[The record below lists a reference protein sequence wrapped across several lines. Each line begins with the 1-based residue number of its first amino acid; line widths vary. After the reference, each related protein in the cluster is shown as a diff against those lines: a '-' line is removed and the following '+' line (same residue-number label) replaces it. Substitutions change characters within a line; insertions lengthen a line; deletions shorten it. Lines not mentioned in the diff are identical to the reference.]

1 MQMPRIVPSQ
11 VVELI
16 DQLFPAAKSQ
26 KDSKD
31 KRFTLD
37 RHSQNEL
44 AAIIDLVEH
53 IPPELITL
61 DTKTYSGLQMAIT
74 AIRTTVL
81 NWEHQSHGLELIKG
95 YGNLNPVTIIRNA
108 LAQCPDES
116 IAQTTSDLN
125 FISDPDFRKNLRIDI
140 SSANQAFINGEW
152 KAATI
157 LSGAIIEALL
167 LFVLQPIQEKDLS
180 EITVAINNLVSKN
193 RLKKPLVLKCNN
205 KRYMLSPWV
214 TISTVIVI

>member
-1 MQMPRIVPSQ
+1 MPRIVPSQ

-81 NWEHQSHGLELIKG
+81 NWEHQSHGLKRIKG

-125 FISDPDFRKNLRIDI
+125 FISDPDFRKNLR
-140 SSANQAFINGEW
+140 
-152 KAATI
+152 T
-157 LSGAIIEALL
+157 LC
-167 LFVLQPIQEKDLS
+167 V
-180 EITVAINNLVSKN
+180 NNSWT
-193 RLKKPLVLKCNN
+193 
-205 KRYMLSPWV
+205 LSP
-214 TISTVIVI
+214 I